1 MNQPIPA
8 SQLVLNAE
16 GAIYHLNLHPDQIAD
31 DIILVGDPGRVS
43 EIANFF
49 DKIELRRQNR
59 ELFTCTGYFNGKRI
73 TVLSTGMGTDKIEIE
88 RQNREL
94 VTRTGYFNGKRITVL
109 STGMGTDNLDIVMNE
124 LDALANIDLKT
135 RVPKEKH
142 RSLNLIRLGTCGAL
156 QPDIEV
162 GNSVATRY
170 AIGLDGLIY
179 FYEKHNEVNEI
190 AMRDAFIEQMDYP
203 KDLPLPYVVEGSKA
217 LFDRLAEGYYQ
228 GVTAT
233 APGFYGPQGRTL
245 RMHLSYPENNRKIE
259 AFEYQGRRVCNFEME
274 SSALYGLGKMMGHHC
289 LTICVA
295 IANRVTEKFAVDY
308 HPYVKKLVENTLER
322 LSDKK

>member
-8 SQLVLNAE
+8 SQLVLNSE
-16 GAIYHLNLHPDQIAD
+16 GAVYHLNLHPDQLAD
-31 DIILVGDPGRVS
+31 DVLLVGDPGRVELVAS
-43 EIANFF
+43 FF
-49 DKIELRRQNR
+49 DKIE
-59 ELFTCTGYFNGKRI
+59 
-73 TVLSTGMGTDKIEIE
+73 VE

-124 LDALANIDLKT
+124 LDTLVNIDLKT
-135 RVPKEKH
+135 RTPKEEH
-142 RSLNLIRLGTCGAL
+142 RTLNLIRLGTCGAL

-162 GNSVATRY
+162 EDSYVATRY

-179 FYEKHNEVNEI
+179 FYENNREVNEI

-203 KDLPLPYVVEGSKA
+203 KDLPLPYVVGCSNE
-217 LFDRLAEGYYQ
+217 LFDRLAQGYYQ

-245 RMHLSYPENNRKIE
+245 RMRLTYPELNRKIE
-259 AFEYQGRRVCNFEME
+259 SFSYQGWRVCNFEME
-274 SSALYGLGKMMGHHC
+274 SSALYGLGKMMGHNC

-295 IANRVTEKFAVDY
+295 IANRVTEKFATDY
-308 HPYVKKLVENTLER
+308 HPYVKKLVLNTLER
-322 LSDKK
+322 LSMK

>member
-1 MNQPIPA
+1 MRPQNQTNMNQPIPV

-31 DIILVGDPGRVS
+31 DIILVGDPGRAI
-43 EIANFF
+43 EIATFF
-49 DKIELRRQNR
+49 DKIELKQ
-59 ELFTCTGYFNGKRI
+59 
-73 TVLSTGMGTDKIEIE
+73 
-88 RQNREL
+88 QNREL

-124 LDALANIDLKT
+124 LDTLANIDLKT
-135 RVPKEKH
+135 RMPKEKH

-156 QPDIEV
+156 QPEIEV
-162 GNSVATRY
+162 GDSYVATRY

-179 FYEKHNEVNEI
+179 FYEKNKEVNEI

-203 KDLPLPYVVEGSKA
+203 KDLPLPYVVEGSKE
-217 LFDRLAEGYYQ
+217 LFDRLAQDCYQ

-245 RMHLSYPENNRKIE
+245 RMHLAYPENNRKME
-259 AFEYQGRRVCNFEME
+259 EFNYNGWRVCNFEME
-274 SSALYGLGKMMGHHC
+274 SSALYGLGKMMGHNC
-289 LTICVA
+289 MTICVVV
-295 IANRVTEKFAVDY
+295 ANRVTEKFATDY
-308 HPYVKKLVENTLER
+308 HPFVRKLVINTLER
-322 LSDKK
+322 LTDR

>member
-8 SQLVLNAE
+8 SQLVLNNE
-16 GAIYHLNLHPDQIAD
+16 GAIYHLNLHPDQLAD
-31 DIILVGDPGRVS
+31 NVIMVGDPGRVDM
-43 EIANFF
+43 IASFF
-49 DKIELRRQNR
+49 DKIE
-59 ELFTCTGYFNGKRI
+59 
-73 TVLSTGMGTDKIEIE
+73 VE

-94 VTRTGYFNGKRITVL
+94 VTRTGWFNGKRITVL

-135 RVPKEKH
+135 RMPKETH

-156 QPDIEV
+156 QPDIEP
-162 GNSVATRY
+162 GNNVATRY
-170 AIGLDGLIY
+170 AIGLDGLLY
-179 FYEKHNEVNEI
+179 FYEKHKEVNEI

-203 KDLPLPYVVEGSKA
+203 KDLPKPYVVEGSKM
-217 LFDRLAEGYYQ
+217 LFDKLAEGYYQ

-245 RMHLSYPENNRKIE
+245 RMHLSYPENNNKIE
-259 AFEYQGRRVCNFEME
+259 NFDYQGWRVCNFEME
-274 SSALYGLGKMMGHHC
+274 SSALYGLGKMMGHNC

-295 IANRVTEKFAVDY
+295 IANRVTEKFTTDY
-308 HPYVKKLVENTLER
+308 HPYVRKLVESTLQR
-322 LSDKK
+322 LTAK